1 MTSKDI
7 AKEYGLETELVLK
20 GRRSA
25 RDQWEM

>member
-7 AKEYGLETELVLK
+7 AKEYDLEAELALK
-20 GRRSA
+20 GGRSA